1 MLNINKRKVR
11 REIIKQMV
19 LRECACED
27 EDMYEDMPMS
37 HGDIRH
43 DGSSHMHSS
52 MMGGGQ
58 GKVFDH
64 NGPEAESNM
73 IRSNLYTMAKKS
85 RAMHDMIGMSD
96 DLPEWVQE
104 KIAVASAMMDSVSD
118 YLDYEYLGSEG
129 TQSVIDDDVNMDDM
143 DDMGEME
150 DEEDMEHFDMLD
162 ENDEDFDDM
171 VHEPWSPLRQSTGI
185 MFFED
190 DQD

>member
-19 LRECACED
+19 LRECVCED
-27 EDMYEDMPMS
+27 EDMYQDMPMS
-37 HGDIRH
+37 HVTMRH

-73 IRSNLYTMAKKS
+73 IRSNLYTTAKKS
-85 RAMHDMIGMSD
+85 FAMHDMIGMSD

-104 KIAVASAMMDSVSD
+104 KIAVASSMIDSVSD
-118 YLDYEYLGSEG
+118 YLNYEYHGEEHA
-129 TQSVIDDDVNMDDM
+129 QSDIDDMDDMHGMDDM
-143 DDMGEME
+143 DDM
-150 DEEDMEHFDMLD
+150 EDMHVLD
-162 ENDEDFDDM
+162 ERDEDFDDM
-171 VHEPWSPLRQSTGI
+171 THEPWSPLRQSTGI

>member
-1 MLNINKRKVR
+1 
-11 REIIKQMV
+11 
-19 LRECACED
+19 
-27 EDMYEDMPMS
+27 
-37 HGDIRH
+37 
-43 DGSSHMHSS
+43 
-52 MMGGGQ
+52 
-58 GKVFDH
+58 
-64 NGPEAESNM
+64 
-73 IRSNLYTMAKKS
+73 MAKKS

>member
-27 EDMYEDMPMS
+27 EDMYQDMPMS
-37 HGDIRH
+37 HGDMRH

-73 IRSNLYTMAKKS
+73 IRSNLYTTAKKS
-85 RAMHDMIGMSD
+85 FAMHDMIGMSD

-104 KIAVASAMMDSVSD
+104 KIAVASSMIDSVSD
-118 YLDYEYLGSEG
+118 YLNYEYHGEEHA
-129 TQSVIDDDVNMDDM
+129 QSDIDDMDDMHGMDDM
-143 DDMGEME
+143 DDM
-150 DEEDMEHFDMLD
+150 EDMHVLD
-162 ENDEDFDDM
+162 ERDEDFDDM
-171 VHEPWSPLRQSTGI
+171 THEPWSPLRQSTGI

>member
-27 EDMYEDMPMS
+27 NDMYQDMPMS
-37 HGDIRH
+37 HGNVRH

-73 IRSNLYTMAKKS
+73 IRSNLYTTAQKTY
-85 RAMHDMIGMSD
+85 AMHDMIGMSD
-96 DLPEWVQE
+96 DLPE
-104 KIAVASAMMDSVSD
+104 
-118 YLDYEYLGSEG
+118 
-129 TQSVIDDDVNMDDM
+129 
-143 DDMGEME
+143 
-150 DEEDMEHFDMLD
+150 
-162 ENDEDFDDM
+162 
-171 VHEPWSPLRQSTGI
+171 
-185 MFFED
+185 
-190 DQD
+190 